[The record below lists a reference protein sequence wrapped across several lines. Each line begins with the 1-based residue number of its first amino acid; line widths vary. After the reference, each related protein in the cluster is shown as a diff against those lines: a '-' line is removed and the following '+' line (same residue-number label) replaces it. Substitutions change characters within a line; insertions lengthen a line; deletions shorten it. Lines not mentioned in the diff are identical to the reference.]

1 MKTLINIV
9 FGFVESKLTLIS
21 PNFLR
26 GRLSTE
32 PDRLISEGF
41 FSGESS
47 GNIQLPESQTY
58 RHSVWIRQLGSFKMN
73 RKENFSKSFFFFL
86 SFFFWDITLKMGRI
100 TEMMAYLNSTAKDWS
115 SGNISYGCFKYYE
128 ITEVAKK
135 IRKNLLKLKN

>member
-58 RHSVWIRQLGSFKMN
+58 RHSVWIRQLGSFQNEPKGKLFQ
-73 RKENFSKSFFFFL
+73 RAFSFFFLFCP
-86 SFFFWDITLKMGRI
+86 FFFLF
-100 TEMMAYLNSTAKDWS
+100 S
-115 SGNISYGCFKYYE
+115 FE
-128 ITEVAKK
+128 I
-135 IRKNLLKLKN
+135 LL